1 MDKPDYTKMLQ
12 SIAKL
17 EPGESVVYYTGSLW
31 YFQSRYSH
39 ELFIKSCQ
47 VLIRDRNI
55 HFVQKAISEGTNTYI
70 AQRGVIHDD

>member
-17 EPGESVVYYTGSLW
+17 EPGESITYYTGSLW
-31 YFQSRYSH
+31 YFQFRYSH

-55 HFVQKAISEGTNTYI
+55 HFVQKALSENTNAYI
-70 AQRGVIHDD
+70 AQRGKINYD